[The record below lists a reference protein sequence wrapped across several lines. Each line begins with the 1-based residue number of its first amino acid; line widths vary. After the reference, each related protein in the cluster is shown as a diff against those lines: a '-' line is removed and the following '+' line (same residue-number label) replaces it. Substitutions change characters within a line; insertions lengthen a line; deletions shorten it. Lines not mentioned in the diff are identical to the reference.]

1 MDAKPLLVAVDF
13 SQLTPRTI
21 RYAVRL
27 AQGQGALVDLLHVML
42 GSLPAH
48 AQANAPAE
56 VLAKIR
62 QGEEISAL
70 RALQGLM
77 QTEVPE
83 ACRGRI
89 LLRRGPPADTICTV
103 ATEAYE
109 MVVVST
115 HGRTGLSQILIGSVA
130 ERVVR
135 HAPIPVLVV
144 RGAGDPGDPIP
155 D

>member
-1 MDAKPLLVAVDF
+1 MDAQPLLVAVDF
-13 SQLTPRTI
+13 SQLTQRTLE
-21 RYAVRL
+21 YAVRV
-27 AQGQGALVDLLHVML
+27 AQGSATKVDLLHVML

-48 AQANAPAE
+48 AQAHAPAE

-62 QGEEISAL
+62 QGEEVSAL
-70 RALQGLM
+70 RDLQQLM
-77 QTEVPE
+77 EAHVPE
-83 ACRGRI
+83 DCRGRI
-89 LLRRGPPADTICTV
+89 LLRRGAPADAICT
-103 ATEAYE
+103 EADNGYE

-144 RGAGDPGDPIP
+144 R
-155 D
+155 

>member
-1 MDAKPLLVAVDF
+1 MLVAVDF

-21 RYAVRL
+21 QYAVRL
-27 AQGQGALVDLLHVML
+27 AQGQGAQVDLLHVML

-62 QGEEISAL
+62 QGEEVSSL
-70 RALQGLM
+70 RELQSLM
-77 QTEVPE
+77 EEHIPE

-89 LLRRGPPADTICTV
+89 LLRRGSPAETISTV
-103 ATEAYE
+103 AQDGYE

-115 HGRTGLSQILIGSVA
+115 HGRTGLSQILLGSVA

-135 HAPIPVLVV
+135 IAPVPVLVV
-144 RGAGDPGDPIP
+144 R
-155 D
+155 

>member
-1 MDAKPLLVAVDF
+1 MDTKPLLVAVDF

-21 RYAVRL
+21 QYAVRL
-27 AQGQGALVDLLHVML
+27 ARGQDTRVDLLHVML

-48 AQANAPAE
+48 AQAHAPAE

-62 QGEEISAL
+62 QGEEVGAL
-70 RALQGLM
+70 RELQGLM
-77 QTEVPE
+77 EAEVPE
-83 ACRGRI
+83 ASRGRI
-89 LLRRGPPADTICTV
+89 LLRRGPPAETICSV
-103 ATEAYE
+103 AGESYE

-135 HAPIPVLVV
+135 YAPIPVLVV
-144 RGAGDPGDPIP
+144 RGSTDPADPVSN
-155 D
+155 